1 MVKHIIINRGLFYWT
16 ITVSCLL
23 CVTIPETPVT
33 VTWYVAFGVS
43 GFHCEFPPEPHPVAP
58 NRRTQLN
65 ASPANS
71 CSLRRDL
78 KEKANPNRI
87 KPATGM
93 KSPGDVTIVN
103 GQVWGVPMSATVKVV
118 VGHLPVIGQLI
129 CGGTFWQVHAIVPE
143 KPFSETTCI
152 VPFHVAP

>member
-1 MVKHIIINRGLFYWT
+1 
-16 ITVSCLL
+16 
-23 CVTIPETPVT
+23 
-33 VTWYVAFGVS
+33 
-43 GFHCEFPPEPHPVAP
+43 
-58 NRRTQLN
+58 
-65 ASPANS
+65 
-71 CSLRRDL
+71 L

-103 GQVWGVPMSATVKVV
+103 GQVWGVPMSAAVKVV

-129 CGGTFWQVHAIVPE
+129 CAGTFWQVHAMVPE

-152 VPFHVAP
+152 VPFHVAPWGTVTSGRVKSKSSAGGAGIATLTGK